1 MEKSSGIR
9 LPARAGAWYV
19 ASSALI
25 KLCGM
30 AATPYFTRVM
40 SPEEYGTYSLY
51 MSWVA
56 ILSVLMTLGLG
67 GSAIYRGM
75 QKFDSQGDKLTS
87 AALGLSL
94 CSVAAFSAVALLFFN
109 RLKDLISLPG
119 HLIVILFT
127 QIALDSVLT
136 LYMARCRYR
145 YGYRLVIGINAGSAL
160 TALLL
165 SAILARLL
173 EPTATMRALSLL
185 SATAIFAL
193 PIAFL
198 VFFKGKCLFSPKIWG
213 FLARFNLPLL
223 PHLLASSV
231 MTNLDRVL
239 IRHIT
244 GDGVALAGFSVAH
257 SLGAGVG
264 FISSGLGSA
273 LNPWI
278 MRKIAQNR
286 QDKVAEVGL
295 KLTCLVALGS
305 MAVLT
310 LAPEILSI
318 LAPKNYS
325 SALPSVYPITVSSA
339 VSFIGTVTATAL
351 IRAERTGSLS
361 LCSLVGAAVNAGV
374 SLILLP
380 ISFNGAAVAHFAA
393 ALASLTVGIIL
404 TRRLPGKSVVKVI
417 PSAAIITAATFLSYI
432 LYALRGDL
440 VPRLG
445 ILAVICI
452 VGAMCLFKLKDD
464 VIEKDALKA

>member
-1 MEKSSGIR
+1 MNKSSGIR

-40 SPEEYGTYSLY
+40 SPDEYGTYSLY
-51 MSWVA
+51 MSWIA

-75 QKFDSQGDKLTS
+75 QKFDPRGDVLTS
-87 AALGLSL
+87 AALGLAL
-94 CSVAAFSAVALLFFN
+94 CSVAAFSAVGLLFFD
-109 RLKDLISLPG
+109 RLKALISLPG
-119 HLIVILFT
+119 HLIAILFL

-145 YGYRLVIGINAGSAL
+145 YGYRLVIGISAGSAL

-165 SAILARLL
+165 SALLSRIL

-185 SATAIFAL
+185 AATAVFAL
-193 PIAFL
+193 PVAFL
-198 VFFKGKCLFSPKIWG
+198 VFFKGKRLFSSKIWG

-231 MTNLDRVL
+231 MTNLDKVL

-244 GDGVALAGFSVAH
+244 GDGLALAGFSVAH

-305 MAVLT
+305 VAVLT
-310 LAPEILSI
+310 LAPEILSV
-318 LAPKNYS
+318 LAPRNYS

-339 VSFIGTVTATAL
+339 VSFIGTITATTL

-361 LCSLVGAAVNAGV
+361 LCSLIGAAVNAGV
-374 SLILLP
+374 SLLLLP
-380 ISFNGAAVAHFAA
+380 ISFNGAAIAHFAA
-393 ALASLTVGIIL
+393 ALASLSVGIIL
-404 TRRLPGKSVVKVI
+404 TRRLPGKNVVKLLPSVAVI
-417 PSAAIITAATFLSYI
+417 ASSAFLSFI
-432 LYALRGDL
+432 LYALRGSL

-445 ILAVICI
+445 ILAAI
-452 VGAMCLFKLKDD
+452 VLVGLLCLFRLKKD
-464 VIEKDALKA
+464 VLE